1 MSLDYKLSDIQ
12 GWREQCLRPSEE
24 HPGKDRLARKTNALI
39 WASLLV
45 DLGCID
51 EGNVDEWD
59 FRLRV
64 IYRMGLG
71 PTDDKDRP
79 TRDDIEQHI
88 GLRTNVYTISRVRF
102 MTKAKKM
109 LEQAVKDE
117 LRSYNRQQR
126 ERRND

>member
-1 MSLDYKLSDIQ
+1 
-12 GWREQCLRPSEE
+12 
-24 HPGKDRLARKTNALI
+24 
-39 WASLLV
+39 
-45 DLGCID
+45 
-51 EGNVDEWD
+51 
-59 FRLRV
+59 
-64 IYRMGLG
+64 MGLG

-88 GLRTNVYTISRVRF
+88 GLRTNVYTISRARF

-117 LRSYNRQQR
+117 LWSYNRQQR

>member
-1 MSLDYKLSDIQ
+1 MSLDYKLSDIEN
-12 GWREQCLRPSEE
+12 WRERCLRQSEE
-24 HPGKDRLARKTNALI
+24 QPGKQRLARKTNALI

-45 DLGCID
+45 DLGGID
-51 EGNVDEWD
+51 EYNAEEWD

-79 TRDDIEQHI
+79 TREDIEQHT
-88 GLRTNVYTISRVRF
+88 GLRTNVYTLTRAKF

-117 LRSYNRQQR
+117 LWSYHNQQR
-126 ERRND
+126 KSA